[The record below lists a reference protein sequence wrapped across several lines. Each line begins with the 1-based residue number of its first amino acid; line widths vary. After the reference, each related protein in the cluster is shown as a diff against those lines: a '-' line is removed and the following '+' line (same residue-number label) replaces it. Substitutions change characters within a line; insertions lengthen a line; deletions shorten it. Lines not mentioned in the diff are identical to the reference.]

1 MHVIYN
7 CSNAADKLTLYQNAF
22 ALRILSN
29 SLLNPLSLADLM
41 FLLDWKW
48 GGFYSYQFKLAPL
61 LKASI
66 ELNQTALDSFEHVL
80 SSQISKYIFKGEKTD
95 TDAYFFC
102 IPKHSL
108 VCVLLPHLFPPKIRL
123 KSINRIKITINWIKS
138 LSLGSNR
145 IRNFL
150 IQYFKR
156 PTKQYQ

>member
-80 SSQISKYIFKGEKTD
+80 SSQINKYIFKGEKTD
-95 TDAYFFC
+95 IFFLYPKTLSRLQNSNVENVSF
-102 IPKHSL
+102 IPT
-108 VCVLLPHLFPPKIRL
+108 
-123 KSINRIKITINWIKS
+123 N
-138 LSLGSNR
+138 
-145 IRNFL
+145 NFSRFL
-150 IQYFKR
+150 HGASSELHNKR
-156 PTKQYQ
+156 

>member
-29 SLLNPLSLADLM
+29 SLLNPLLLADLM

-108 VCVLLPHLFPPKIRL
+108 VCKIL
-123 KSINRIKITINWIKS
+123 M
-138 LSLGSNR
+138 
-145 IRNFL
+145 
-150 IQYFKR
+150 
-156 PTKQYQ
+156 

>member
-80 SSQISKYIFKGEKTD
+80 STQIPKSKKTLKVKKKQIMTHVFLVSQNTLSSNVENVFSICQISYHKMNIE
-95 TDAYFFC
+95 FC
-102 IPKHSL
+102 IRAIL
-108 VCVLLPHLFPPKIRL
+108 
-123 KSINRIKITINWIKS
+123 
-138 LSLGSNR
+138 
-145 IRNFL
+145 
-150 IQYFKR
+150 
-156 PTKQYQ
+156 